1 MERWKGRV
9 ALVTGASMGIGAA
22 IAGDLV
28 KNGMVVVGCARHVED
43 IQKTAEDLASE
54 AGHLIPMKCN
64 LAKIEDIESMFRA
77 ITEQVGGVDVCIN
90 NAAVASV
97 ESTLISG
104 PPSEFKTV
112 YDVNLLAATTVA
124 HLSIKSMKERN
135 VNDGHIINIS
145 SSMGHTVLEYG
156 NLHTYSATKHALNA
170 ITEGLRHELRNEN
183 STIRTTVICPSLVQ
197 TGSTQDFLLEKA
209 LQVPEK
215 AGFLLLI
222 TT

>member
-43 IQKTAEDLASE
+43 IQ
-54 AGHLIPMKCN
+54 
-64 LAKIEDIESMFRA
+64 
-77 ITEQVGGVDVCIN
+77 
-90 NAAVASV
+90 
-97 ESTLISG
+97 
-104 PPSEFKTV
+104 
-112 YDVNLLAATTVA
+112 VNLLAATTVA

-145 SSMGHTVLEYG
+145 SSMGHAVLEYG

-170 ITEGLRHELRNEN
+170 ITEGLRHELRKEN

-197 TGSTQDFLLEKA
+197 TGSTEDFLLEEA

-215 AGFLLLI
+215 ALQPLDVSAAVMYALSAPPCVNVRHICIAAVLDGYF
-222 TT
+222 